1 MSPRLF
7 QCVIYTNCVSLKLIC
22 ASLNVELCIIKIH
35 FKNLGSLFSGKLSKL
50 LPLDVKFKAKMH
62 QNDFGWGSMPN
73 PAVGAYSAPPHPLT
87 GIKGTYF

>member
-1 MSPRLF
+1 
-7 QCVIYTNCVSLKLIC
+7 
-22 ASLNVELCIIKIH
+22 
-35 FKNLGSLFSGKLSKL
+35 LGSLFSGKLSKL